1 MPMAQKLLF
10 GKHLKALHI
19 ALFFLVASLGFKATA
34 QSVLL
39 PGDVV
44 IVSANADTHSI
55 DFIPLIDIEE
65 GTELYFSNGIWDKE
79 AQTLSG
85 EELKVVFNSYVEA
98 GTNIHLNDL
107 DDDRLQ
113 VEGGIDFEGGTF
125 RLFAYQ
131 KEEVYRFIFAVGWG
145 KGVVWNTSE
154 EETLGSDIP
163 ESLEQSDHT
172 FLTLGQ
178 ASNYQYYIRNG
189 ASGTRNLLL
198 QYVGNESHWR
208 GSETRPF
215 PVFGTSFNLISPP
228 VVLFDQSVS
237 TVQESD
243 SLAIL
248 NVAIYEHDGS
258 RLSVE
263 VKFDTLRSITSPDDY
278 VDFETTTLNFTGLIG
293 DGVYEVRV
301 PINDDMDYEGRETG
315 IFTLQNLTKGNY
327 GDFLTHSKIVLD
339 NEKPEVLISDVV
351 NAPNGDGYIA
361 IRNMEDGVVSLNG
374 WTLSSKD
381 QNFTFKDDAVLYPQ
395 QTILVKNEAI
405 EPEKDSVQTIIY
417 SKLDKPLLNRRGGQL
432 VLKDFA
438 GETIHEFR
446 YNELKRA
453 GDGNADR
460 SELIAG
466 KNVINNTAQQTSD
479 GTLTGLQASVQQ
491 LLQPGLKLITQTEGL
506 ESVFPEKMLK
516 GWDEEAQEFV
526 ELTPDAASVSE
537 YEVLIGDFEGEEA
550 QKLADW
556 NRSSS
561 QKAPNKSTLSLN
573 VSATDFDNNK
583 ALNGTEGLNLVYN
596 NLETP
601 VSVQRLLELSKEKY
615 PDVSIKPIF
624 YGIKQN
630 TSGDLDFVPLKEE
643 DEIPAQAPFWL
654 MLGNVQPETELS
666 FDVQELAQPS
676 GESDIENIPEDEITT
691 LSLSLNSEDQSEAVT
706 VQFSDNGNTESVKD
720 LNSYPELFLGGPSFL
735 DMAFSGG
742 EEYFSEITL
751 SSKIEQALSL
761 PLQFSTSTSG
771 KLTLSVIEWK
781 AIPADWEIK
790 LEDKAAEKE
799 YVLREDFSITFN
811 HTVLAEET
819 ESGEEASLDEF
830 SEKDRFVIHIQ
841 PPGQIAEETE
851 GEDTL
856 PREVELHQNFPNPFN
871 PATIISFYLPE
882 AEEVRLSIFNIVGQ
896 PVAVIAEGMMSA
908 GEHQFEWDA
917 TDKPSGMYI
926 YQLEVGKSVMTR
938 KMTLVK

>member
-1 MPMAQKLLF
+1 MAQKLLS

-19 ALFFLVASLGFKATA
+19 ALFFLVVSLSFKATA

-55 DFIPLIDIEE
+55 DFIPLIDIEK

-79 AQTLSG
+79 AQTLTG
-85 EELKVVFNSYVEA
+85 NELKVVFNSPVQA
-98 GTNIHLNDL
+98 GTNIHLNELNDE
-107 DDDRLQ
+107 RLQ
-113 VEGGIDFEGGTF
+113 VEGEIDFEGGTY

-145 KGVVWNTSE
+145 KGVVWNTP

-163 ESLEQSDHT
+163 ESLEESDHT
-172 FLTLGQ
+172 FLTLGD

-198 QYVGNESHWR
+198 QFVGNESHWR
-208 GSETRPF
+208 GRESRPF
-215 PVFGTSFNLISPP
+215 PVFGTSFNLLTPP

-237 TVQESD
+237 TVRESD
-243 SLAIL
+243 SVAIL

-258 RLSVE
+258 RLSVD

-278 VDFETTTLNFTGLIG
+278 SDFETTTLNFTGLIG

-327 GDFLTHSKIVLD
+327 GDFLTHSKIILD
-339 NEKPEVLISDVV
+339 NEKPEVLISEVI
-351 NAPNGDGYIA
+351 NTSNGEGFLE
-361 IRNMEDGVVSLNG
+361 IRNMEEGVVSLNG
-374 WTLSSKD
+374 WSLSSKD
-381 QNFTFKDDAVLYPQ
+381 QKFTFNEDATLFPQ
-395 QTILVKNEAI
+395 QSIRIKHKAKASTADG
-405 EPEKDSVQTIIY
+405 DSLENVIY
-417 SKLDKPLLNRRGGQL
+417 TNLDKPLLNRRGGQL
-432 VLKDFA
+432 VLKDFS
-438 GETIHEFR
+438 GDTIHEFM
-446 YNELKRA
+446 YSELKRA
-453 GDGNADR
+453 NEGSASRD
-460 SELIAG
+460 ELISG
-466 KNVINNTAQQTSD
+466 NVINNTNQQLSD
-479 GTLTGLQASVQQ
+479 GNLLGLQASVQQ
-491 LLQPGLKLITQTEGL
+491 MAEPGLKIINQPDRIKD
-506 ESVFPEKMLK
+506 VFPDAVLK
-516 GWDEEAQEFV
+516 GWDESEQQFV
-526 ELTPDAASVSE
+526 EVISESAAMS
-537 YEVLIGDFEGEEA
+537 DFEILFGYFDGEEA
-550 QKLADW
+550 QKLAEW
-556 NRSSS
+556 QKEIS
-561 QKAPNKSTLSLN
+561 QEKRNSSTLSIS
-573 VSATDFDNNK
+573 VSATDHDQNE
-583 ALNGTEGLNLVYN
+583 AINGTEGLNLVYN
-596 NLETP
+596 NLDSP
-601 VSVQRLLELSKEKY
+601 ISIQRFLELAEEKY
-615 PDVSIKPIF
+615 PETSLKPLI
-624 YGIKQN
+624 YGVKRN
-630 TSGDLDFVPLKEE
+630 ATGDLDFVPLRAK
-643 DEIPAQAPFWL
+643 DQIPARAPFWI
-654 MLGNVQPETELS
+654 MLENLQPETVMNFDLQEITQPATVSDAEELP
-666 FDVQELAQPS
+666 DE
-676 GESDIENIPEDEITT
+676 EITT
-691 LSLSLNSEDQSEAVT
+691 ISLTLNAQVQSEAVT
-706 VQFSDNGNTESVKD
+706 VQFVENGTTESVKD
-720 LNSYPELFLGGPSFL
+720 LNSYPALFLGGQSFL

-751 SSKIEQALSL
+751 SSKIEQALTL
-761 PLQFSTSTSG
+761 PLQFSTSGSG
-771 KLTLSVIEWK
+771 KLTLSVSEWE

-790 LEDKAAEKE
+790 LEDKEAEKE
-799 YVLREDFSITFN
+799 YVLREDFSMTFD
-811 HTVLAEET
+811 HSVLAEDGSEQET
-819 ESGEEASLDEF
+819 TLEDY

-882 AEEVRLSIFNIVGQ
+882 SEEVRLSIFNIVGQ
-896 PVAVIAEGMMSA
+896 PVAVIAEGTMSA

>member
-1 MPMAQKLLF
+1 MAQKLLF

-19 ALFFLVASLGFKATA
+19 VLFFLVATLGFKASA

-55 DFIPLIDIEE
+55 DFISLIDIEE
-65 GTELYFSNGIWDKE
+65 GTELFFSTGKWDKE
-79 AQTLSG
+79 AQSLSG
-85 EELKVVFNSYVEA
+85 NELKVTFKSSIQA

-107 DDDRLQ
+107 NDERLDI
-113 VEGGIDFEGGTF
+113 EGDISFEGGTF

-154 EETLGSDIP
+154 DETLGSDIP
-163 ESLEQSDHT
+163 ESLEASDHT
-172 FLTLGQ
+172 FLTLGD

-198 QYVGNESHWR
+198 QFVGNESHWR
-208 GSETRPF
+208 GREAKPF
-215 PVFGTSFNLISPP
+215 PVFGTSFNLLSPP

-237 TVQESD
+237 TIQESD
-243 SLAIL
+243 SVAIL

-258 RLSVE
+258 RLSVD

-278 VDFETTTLNFTGLIG
+278 LNFETTTLNFTGLIG
-293 DGVYEVRV
+293 DGVYEVKV
-301 PINDDMDYEGRETG
+301 PITDDSDYEGRETG

-327 GDFLTHSKIVLD
+327 GDFLTHSKIILD
-339 NEKPEVLISDVV
+339 NEKPEVLISQVV
-351 NAPNGDGYIA
+351 NATEGA
-361 IRNMEDGVVSLNG
+361 EFVELRNTEDGVVSLNG
-374 WTLSSKD
+374 WSLSSKD
-381 QNFTFKDDAVLYPQ
+381 QKFTFAEDVVLFPQ
-395 QTILVKNEAI
+395 QSIRIKPKASPSEG
-405 EPEKDSVQTIIY
+405 EDSLENVIY
-417 SKLDKPLLNRRGGQL
+417 TSLDKPLLNRRGGQL
-432 VLKDFA
+432 VLKDFS
-438 GETIHEFR
+438 GDTIHEFK
-446 YNELKRA
+446 YSELKRL
-453 GDGNADR
+453 
-460 SELIAG
+460 SESSSGRDELVSG
-466 KNVINNTAQQTSD
+466 NVINNVEQQAND
-479 GTLTGLQASVQQ
+479 GNLLGLQASVQQ
-491 LLQPGLKLITQTEGL
+491 MTQPGLKVIIRSDGIKD
-506 ESVFPEKMLK
+506 VFPEATLK
-516 GWDEEAQEFV
+516 GWNESEQQFV
-526 ELTPDAASVSE
+526 ELTSESASISE
-537 YEVLIGDFEGEEA
+537 SEILIGHFEGAEA
-550 QKLADW
+550 QKFAEW
-556 NRSSS
+556 KKETS
-561 QKAPNKSTLSLN
+561 QRKQNSSTLSVS
-573 VSATDFDNNK
+573 VSATDHDQNG
-583 ALNGTEGLNLVYN
+583 ALNETEGLNLVYN
-596 NLETP
+596 NLDSP
-601 VSVQRLLELSKEKY
+601 VSVQRFLELAEQKY
-615 PDVSIKPIF
+615 PEISIKPFI
-624 YGIKQN
+624 YGVKQN
-630 TSGDLDFVPLKEE
+630 VTGDLDYVPLQDE
-643 DEIPAQAPFWL
+643 DQIPAQAPFWIMLQNIQSETEMNFDLQEIIQPATASEAEELPDEPMTTISL
-654 MLGNVQPETELS
+654 ML
-666 FDVQELAQPS
+666 
-676 GESDIENIPEDEITT
+676 
-691 LSLSLNSEDQSEAVT
+691 NSQNQSESVT
-706 VQFSDNGNTESVKD
+706 VHFVDDGTTESVKD

-735 DMAFSGG
+735 DMSFSGG

-761 PLQFSTSTSG
+761 PLQFSTSASG
-771 KLTLSVIEWK
+771 KLTLSVNEWV

-799 YVLREDFSITFN
+799 YVLREDFSITFD
-811 HTVLAEET
+811 HTVLAEEA
-819 ESGEEASLDEF
+819 EPGQEASLDDY

-882 AEEVRLSIFNIVGQ
+882 SEEVRLSIFNIVGQ
-896 PVAVIAEGMMSA
+896 PVAVIAEGTMSA

>member
-1 MPMAQKLLF
+1 MAQKLLF

-19 ALFFLVASLGFKATA
+19 ALFFLVATLGFKATA

-44 IVSANADTHSI
+44 IVSANADTQSI

-65 GTELYFSNGIWDKE
+65 GTELYFSNGKWDRQ

-85 EELKVVFNSYVEA
+85 NELKVTFKSSVQA
-98 GTNIHLNDL
+98 GTNIHLNALNDERL
-107 DDDRLQ
+107 DI
-113 VEGGIDFEGGTF
+113 EGNISFEGGTY

-145 KGVVWNTSE
+145 KGVIWNTSE
-154 EETLGSDIP
+154 EESLGSDIP
-163 ESLEQSDHT
+163 ESLEESDHT
-172 FLTLGQ
+172 FLTLGD

-243 SLAIL
+243 SVAIL

-258 RLSVE
+258 RLSVD

-278 VDFETTTLNFTGLIG
+278 LDFETTTLNFTGLIG
-293 DGVYEVRV
+293 DGIYEVRV

-315 IFTLQNLTKGNY
+315 IFTLQNLTNGNF
-327 GDFLTHSKIVLD
+327 GDFLTHSKIILD
-339 NEKPEVLISDVV
+339 NEKPEILISEAV
-351 NAPNGDGYIA
+351 NAPNGDGFIK

-381 QNFTFKDDAVLYPQ
+381 QKFTFKDDAVLFPQ
-395 QTILVKNEAI
+395 QTILIKNEVI
-405 EPEKDSVQTIIY
+405 ESEKDSMQTIIY

-446 YNELKRA
+446 YNEQKRA
-453 GDGNADR
+453 GGSNADR
-460 SELIAG
+460 DEVVAG
-466 KNVINNTAQQTSD
+466 NNVINNATQQMND

-491 LLQPGLKLITQTEGL
+491 LLQPGLKIITQTEGL
-506 ESVFPEKMLK
+506 ERVFPEIILK
-516 GWDEEAQEFV
+516 GWDEETQEFV
-526 ELTPDAASVSE
+526 EVVPDAASISD
-537 YEVLIGDFEGEEA
+537 YPVLIGGFEGEEV

-556 NRSSS
+556 SRSSS
-561 QKAPNKSTLSLN
+561 QKAPNNSTLTLN
-573 VSATDFDNNK
+573 VSATDFDNNE

-601 VSVQRLLELSKEKY
+601 VNVQRLLELSMEKY
-615 PDVSIKPIF
+615 PDVSVNPVF
-624 YGIKQN
+624 YGIKQS
-630 TSGDLDFVPLKEE
+630 TAGDLDFVPLKND

-654 MLGNVQPETELS
+654 MLGDLQPQRELI
-666 FDVQELAQPS
+666 FDVQDLAQSS
-676 GESDIENIPEDEITT
+676 GESDIENIPEDEIST
-691 LSLSLNSEDQSEAVT
+691 LSLSLSSEDQSEAVT
-706 VQFSDNGNTESVKD
+706 VQFADNGNTESVKD

-761 PLQFSTSTSG
+761 PLQFSTSASG
-771 KLTLSVIEWK
+771 KLTLSVNEWT
-781 AIPADWEIK
+781 AIPTDWEIK

-799 YVLREDFSITFN
+799 YVLREGFSITFD
-811 HTVLAEET
+811 HTVLTEEDKS
-819 ESGEEASLDEF
+819 EKEASLDNY

-851 GEDTL
+851 GDDTL

-896 PVAVIAEGMMSA
+896 PVAVIAEGTMSA